1 MVVNISSDDDI
12 LAKDGDQDMKERRSK
27 RLKKDTN
34 LHTMD
39 KVTKMAQKR
48 NLEGNSKNT
57 NSFSMLPIEEIV
69 SISVDMGVVINHDDF
84 ATFNLLK
91 DLEQVRDESYSKQC
105 VNKKTSQTESV
116 ENDNNEHAPLELEW
130 LQDDSSDLEDFILVE
145 SRKKRREKR
154 KVLKFPL

>member
-1 MVVNISSDDDI
+1 MNIFSDDDI
-12 LAKDGDQDMKERRSK
+12 LAKDGDQDMKERRSE
-27 RLKKDTN
+27 RLKDTN

-39 KVTKMAQKR
+39 KVTKMAQQR
-48 NLEGNSKNT
+48 NLESNSKNT
-57 NSFSMLPIEEIV
+57 NSFSMLPSEEIV

-130 LQDDSSDLEDFILVE
+130 L
-145 SRKKRREKR
+145 
-154 KVLKFPL
+154 